1 MIGYQGFN
9 LYMLDDLDGMLVVN
23 RVISEL
29 TDLKF
34 GNVLVQVMNRVI
46 MDPEFEES
54 VQPNDDEG
62 DEN

>member
-1 MIGYQGFN
+1 
-9 LYMLDDLDGMLVVN
+9 MLDDLDGMLVVN

-54 VQPNDDEG
+54 V
-62 DEN
+62 